1 MQQPQQPRPR
11 VPRAQPPSE
20 PAPDAGAAVEDA
32 WISADTRALARAF
45 LALETEDEALR
56 FLRDISTV
64 NEIIE
69 LGHRWRVA
77 NLLDQGVSYHDI
89 GARTGASS
97 ATISRVNQWLRYGR
111 GGYRLVIDRL
121 TGQDE

>member
-1 MQQPQQPRPR
+1 MQQQHRS
-11 VPRAQPPSE
+11 ATST
-20 PAPDAGAAVEDA
+20 GATWGEDA
-32 WISADTRALARAF
+32 WITDDTRELARAF
-45 LALETEDEALR
+45 LALRTEDEALR

-64 NEIIE
+64 NELIE

-77 NLLDQGVSYHDI
+77 RLLDEGVNYHDI
-89 GARTGASS
+89 GERTGASS

-121 TGQDE
+121 KAPDR

>member
-1 MQQPQQPRPR
+1 MQQAQRPQQPD
-11 VPRAQPPSE
+11 AS
-20 PAPDAGAAVEDA
+20 APTEDA
-32 WISADTRALARAF
+32 WIDDDTRELARAF

-77 NLLDQGVSYHDI
+77 NLLDQGVNYHEI

-121 TGQDE
+121 KAQDR

>member
-1 MQQPQQPRPR
+1 MQQ
-11 VPRAQPPSE
+11 RAAPPTGTTS
-20 PAPDAGAAVEDA
+20 AEDA
-32 WISADTRALARAF
+32 WITDDTRELARAF
-45 LALETEDEALR
+45 LALRTEDEALR

-64 NEIIE
+64 NELIE

-77 NLLDQGVSYHDI
+77 RLLDDGVNYHDI
-89 GARTGASS
+89 GERTGASS

-121 TGQDE
+121 KGQDR

>member
-1 MQQPQQPRPR
+1 MQRHPTQDTPT
-11 VPRAQPPSE
+11 
-20 PAPDAGAAVEDA
+20 GEDA
-32 WISADTRALARAF
+32 WISDDTRELARAF
-45 LALETEDEALR
+45 LALRTEDEALR

-64 NEIIE
+64 NELIE

-77 NLLDQGVSYHDI
+77 KLLDEGVNYHDI
-89 GARTGASS
+89 GAQTGASS

-121 TGQDE
+121 RGADT

>member
-1 MQQPQQPRPR
+1 MQRQTSSSTS
-11 VPRAQPPSE
+11 VPAT
-20 PAPDAGAAVEDA
+20 AEDA
-32 WISADTRALARAF
+32 WITDDTRELVRAF
-45 LALETEDEALR
+45 LALRSEEEALR

-64 NEIIE
+64 NELTE

-77 NLLDQGVSYHDI
+77 RLLDQGVNYHEI
-89 GARTGASS
+89 GEQTGASS

-121 TGQDE
+121 EEQDR

>member
-1 MQQPQQPRPR
+1 MQQRAGNTTNAPPQ
-11 VPRAQPPSE
+11 
-20 PAPDAGAAVEDA
+20 GEDA
-32 WISADTRALARAF
+32 WITDDTRELARAF
-45 LALETEDEALR
+45 LALRTEDEALR

-64 NEIIE
+64 NELIE

-77 NLLDQGVSYHDI
+77 RLLDQGVNYHDI
-89 GARTGASS
+89 GELTGASS

-121 TGQDE
+121 KEQDR

>member
-1 MQQPQQPRPR
+1 MQQQPTHATPT
-11 VPRAQPPSE
+11 
-20 PAPDAGAAVEDA
+20 GEDA
-32 WISADTRALARAF
+32 WISDDTRELARAF
-45 LALETEDEALR
+45 LALRTEDEVLR

-64 NEIIE
+64 NELIE

-77 NLLDQGVSYHDI
+77 KLLDEGVIYHDI
-89 GARTGASS
+89 GAQTGASS

-121 TGQDE
+121 REQDA